1 MSYENKINHAGMA
14 TKRTVK
20 RPTLAG
26 VAAVRFTRQMV
37 SSCICSHDG
46 AECQAPMCVA
56 QQFARKCGLDAG
68 NEHDYKI
75 MIQLCD
81 AYHEGY
87 YAGFD
92 AGHEYAVAFAK
103 PANKCGGPS

>member
-1 MSYENKINHAGMA
+1 MNYENETNNSRMA

-20 RPTLAG
+20 RPRLARTDT
-26 VAAVRFTRQMV
+26 VRFTHPVV
-37 SSCICSHDG
+37 STCICSHDG
-46 AECQAPMCVA
+46 AECQAAMCVA

-92 AGHEYAVAFAK
+92 AGHEYAVAFVK
-103 PANKCGGPS
+103 SANKCGGPS

>member
-1 MSYENKINHAGMA
+1 MNYENKNNDSSMA

-26 VAAVRFTRQMV
+26 VAAVRFTHFTRQMA

-46 AECQAPMCVA
+46 AECQALMCVA
-56 QQFARKCGLDAG
+56 RQFARKCGLDAR
-68 NEHDYKI
+68 NERDYKI
-75 MIQLCD
+75 MMQLCD

-92 AGHEYAVAFAK
+92 DGYEYVTAAIK
-103 PANKCGGPS
+103 S

>member
-1 MSYENKINHAGMA
+1 MNYENKNNDSSMA

-26 VAAVRFTRQMV
+26 VAAVRFPRQMD

-46 AECQAPMCVA
+46 AECQALMCVA
-56 QQFARKCGLDAG
+56 RQFARKCGLDTR
-68 NEHDYKI
+68 NERDYKI
-75 MIQLCD
+75 MMQLCD

-92 AGHEYAVAFAK
+92 DGYKYVTASIK
-103 PANKCGGPS
+103 P